1 MNIGVP
7 AEIKDRENRVALTP
21 AGTRVLVDAGHTV
34 FIEKDAGTGSGY
46 TDDQYISA
54 GASIVNCHDAWE
66 QELVLKIKE
75 PLESEYPLLKANI
88 LFTYLHLA
96 GVAPALTGRLLE
108 AGTTAIAY
116 ETVENRQGR
125 LPLLA
130 PMSAVAGNIA
140 ANVGGYYLANFNGGR
155 GMQLGS
161 VMGERHGKVMV
172 IGNGIVGQHAAH
184 TLESMGA
191 NVYMFCE
198 TRESFDAMQFA
209 RPANMRYVES
219 TPESIA
225 EHIVNSDLVVG
236 AVLLAGARAPHV
248 VTEAMVKTME
258 PGSVIVDVSI
268 DQGGCIET
276 SRPTSHSDPVYLVHD
291 VIHYCVT
298 NMPGAYPRTS
308 TIALTDATL
317 PYVLQLAEQGLQALQ
332 VDPGFARGLNT
343 HAGHVCYGPVAEA
356 LGYQHLYQ
364 SPDDILRSMG

>member
-1 MNIGVP
+1 MKIGVP
-7 AEIKDRENRVALTP
+7 REIKDRENRVALTP
-21 AGTRVLVDAGHTV
+21 EGVHALVESGHEV
-34 FIEKDAGTGSGY
+34 FIEKDAGAGSGY
-46 TDDQYISA
+46 VDAQYLSS
-54 GASIVNCHDAWE
+54 GASIVNCHEAWDK
-66 QELVLKIKE
+66 ELVLKVKE
-75 PLESEYPLLKANI
+75 PLESEYPLLRSNI

-96 GVAPALTGRLLE
+96 GVAPALTDRLLE

-116 ETVENRQGR
+116 ETVENREGR

-140 ANVGGYYLANFNGGR
+140 ANVGGYYLATSNGGK

-184 TLESMGA
+184 ALESMGA
-191 NVYMFCE
+191 NVYMFAE
-198 TRESFDAMQFA
+198 RRESFDAMQFA
-209 RPANMRYVES
+209 RPANMEYVES
-219 TPESIA
+219 SPESIA
-225 EHIVNSDLVVG
+225 GHIIDADLVVG

-248 VTEAMVKTME
+248 VTEAMVKSMQ

-276 SRPTSHSDPVYLVHD
+276 SRPTSHSDPVFRAHD

-308 TIALTDATL
+308 TIALASATL
-317 PYVLQLAEQGLQALQ
+317 PYVLQLAGHGLQALLA
-332 VDPGFARGLNT
+332 DPGFARGLNT
-343 HAGHVCYGPVAEA
+343 HAGHICYRPVAEA
-356 LGYQHLYQ
+356 LGHEHLYR
-364 SPDDILRSMG
+364 STDDILGPME